1 MRTAFDR
8 IATLLTEWFG
18 TTYATLGAIAVVA
31 IWILGGVLSFG
42 FGTDY
47 QIWVNTGTTIVTFL
61 MVFIIQNTQ
70 NRDNEAMHVKL
81 DELIRAVEQARN
93 EAIGIEHLSKEELDR
108 ERESM
113 ERHKTDPDESDVAEP
128 VRAEPTVRAG
138 R

>member
-1 MRTAFDR
+1 
-8 IATLLTEWFG
+8 
-18 TTYATLGAIAVVA
+18 
-31 IWILGGVLSFG
+31 
-42 FGTDY
+42 
-47 QIWVNTGTTIVTFL
+47 VNTGTTIVTFL